1 MNFKKTF
8 KTFLGDASIY
18 FTLLAAVYSL
28 GMLLVNVGEQ
38 EILLRADTLC
48 FLFLFSLL
56 AALAQ
61 GVLRYAT
68 FARAGRMLLH
78 YVILAI
84 AFYFCMLLPNGMR
97 AAQVFVGLVLF
108 SVIYW
113 IGAGIVH
120 LFIARFRKQSE
131 QSESYEKQY
140 QKKS

>member
-8 KTFLGDASIY
+8 KAFLGDASIY

-38 EILLRADTLC
+38 EVLLRADTLC

-61 GVLRYAT
+61 SVLRYAT
-68 FARAGRMLLH
+68 FARGGRMLLH
-78 YVILAI
+78 YVILAL
-84 AFYFCMLLPNGMR
+84 AFYFCLLLPNGMK
-97 AAQVFVGLVLF
+97 AAQVFIGLVLF
-108 SVIYW
+108 TILYW
-113 IGAGIVH
+113 IGAGVVH
-120 LFIARFRKQSE
+120 IFTARFHKQSE
-131 QSESYEKQY
+131 QTENYEKQY